1 MCNPRVLSSSP
12 AGGLDVTLRVYIGPV
27 ARDVASV
34 ARERLPLYG
43 PDMSSPLSSS
53 RPLQVLLLSDGRP
66 GHYHLAEGVAAAIRR
81 RRPVV
86 TTRREVR
93 RPRWLPGRMLPSLM
107 RQGPRGT
114 SLVAHLFGLSGD
126 LPPTDLVISA
136 GGETMAANAAVA
148 SKLGV
153 ANIFCGSLRR
163 LEPEAFSLVVSSY
176 ARHASLARHI
186 VTLKPSGIDPD
197 TLQRGDRTRTAS
209 GAPRT
214 AGLLIGGDS
223 GLFRYTQAD
232 WQRLVAFV
240 ADSHTR
246 LGTRW
251 VVSTSP
257 RSPDAIGDAMVALAK
272 RPEGPIAEFIDFRS
286 AGPGTLPRLFGGVD
300 AIVCTEDSSTMM
312 SEAVCARLPVI
323 GVAPEHYA
331 FKDEEAE
338 YRTFMRDEG
347 WSRSVALDGL
357 TPQRFLSELALI
369 RPLEGNHLDRL
380 ASLLEHRLPQLFR

>member
-1 MCNPRVLSSSP
+1 
-12 AGGLDVTLRVYIGPV
+12 
-27 ARDVASV
+27 
-34 ARERLPLYG
+34 
-43 PDMSSPLSSS
+43 MSSPLSSS

-66 GHYHLAEGVAAAIRR
+66 GHYHLAEGVAAAICR

-86 TTRREVR
+86 LTRREVR
-93 RPRWLPGRMLPSLM
+93 RPGWLPGRALPSLV
-107 RQGPRGT
+107 RQGPRGAA
-114 SLVAHLFGLSGD
+114 LVARLFGLSGD

-148 SKLGV
+148 AKLGA

-197 TLQRGDRTRTAS
+197 TLQRGDETPTAS

-223 GLFRYTQAD
+223 GLFRYSATD
-232 WQRLVAFV
+232 WRRLLAFV
-240 ADSHTR
+240 ADTHTR
-246 LGTRW
+246 FGTRW
-251 VVSTSP
+251 AVSTSP
-257 RSPDAIGDAMVALAK
+257 RSPDVIGDTMAALAK
-272 RPEGPIAEFIDFRS
+272 RRESPIAEFIDFRS

-312 SEAVCARLPVI
+312 SEAVCARLPVV
-323 GVAPEHYA
+323 GVAPQLHA

-338 YRTFMRDEG
+338 YRAFMRDQG
-347 WSRSVALDGL
+347 WSRSVSLDCL
-357 TPQRFLSELALI
+357 TPQRFLAELADI
-369 RPLEGNHLDRL
+369 RPLEDNHLDRL
-380 ASLLEHRLPQLFR
+380 ASLLEQRLPQLFR